1 MVRTLTTPRTAKG
14 QRIVLLPGAT
24 EAEPW
29 EAWTTGADAR
39 CLQVCQAPAES
50 AAGRGMTLALPVA
63 EVTALPLWLQET
75 DAKLFDGMIELQL
88 EARGLQPRGRAAIF
102 NRTIV
107 AQEEARTLVLVG
119 VLAATLPAELET
131 EAFPVF
137 ELSARCFPLPTD
149 ALVLWTEQ
157 DRLVLAISRGDQL
170 AYFHAFSEPR
180 LTARVQQDLI
190 CVIAALQMQDVI
202 GELKQAVVWTDLA
215 PGETAQLQSTLGLP
229 VKSES
234 RPAPAFPSETW
245 NLVPARV
252 DEVKRRRAARR
263 WQGRVIA
270 LVALLVLA
278 IGLAFGARLFLTS
291 RDVAQ
296 LQQWQTAHASS
307 LQMVHDTQAAWKDL
321 QPVVDTSSYPLE
333 ALLHVS
339 ESLPNDQV
347 HLTLFEAEGDH
358 LRLKAE
364 AKNLTAAFTFFD
376 QLKKNPHLKDYT
388 WEMATPHSLANDVTQ
403 MQIEGTHATH
413 D

>member
-1 MVRTLTTPRTAKG
+1 M
-14 QRIVLLPGAT
+14 LLPGAT

-29 EAWTTGADAR
+29 EAWTTGADAH
-39 CLQVCQAPAES
+39 CLRAGQTPPEI
-50 AAGRGMTLALPVA
+50 AAGRDATLALPVA
-63 EVTALPLWLQET
+63 QVTALPLWLQET

-88 EARGLQPRGRAAIF
+88 EARGLQPRGRSAIF
-102 NRTIV
+102 DRTIV

-131 EAFPVF
+131 DAFPVF
-137 ELSARCFPLPTD
+137 ELSARCFALPPD

-157 DRLVLAISRGDQL
+157 DRLVLAITRGDQL
-170 AYFHAFSEPR
+170 AYFHALSEPS
-180 LTARVQQDLI
+180 LTGRVVQDLTCI
-190 CVIAALQMQDVI
+190 VAALQMQDII
-202 GELKQAVVWTDLA
+202 GVLQQVVVWTDLA
-215 PGETAQLQSTLGLP
+215 PGETAQLQSRLGLP
-229 VKSES
+229 VRSES
-234 RPAPAFPSETW
+234 RPAPSLPGDAW
-245 NLVPARV
+245 NLTPARV
-252 DEVKRRRAARR
+252 DEVKRQQAARR
-263 WQGRVIA
+263 WQGRAMV

-278 IGLAFGARLFLTS
+278 IGAALGAHLYLTS

-347 HLTLFEAEGDH
+347 HLTLFEANGNK
-358 LRLKAE
+358 LMLKAE

-388 WEMATPHSLANDVTQ
+388 WEMAQPHSLANDVTQ

-413 D
+413 E